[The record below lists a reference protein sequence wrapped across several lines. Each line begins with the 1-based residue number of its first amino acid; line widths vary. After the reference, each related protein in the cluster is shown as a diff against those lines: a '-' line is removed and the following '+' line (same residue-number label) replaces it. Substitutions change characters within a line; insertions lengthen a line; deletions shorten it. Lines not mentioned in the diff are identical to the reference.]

1 MSPAGATLAEA
12 GQGRLGVSQV
22 PTDAHLTKA
31 VVDFRFETFSDRYST
46 DHAAVL
52 PSTVAIHTTVGCSPS
67 SRSFRVLVAFM
78 LATSILSE
86 HGARTPRG
94 GLYNS
99 CRAPSMARR
108 GIVPRRVLLV
118 ARATAVHRL
127 RWCQP
132 PIVHRVSVSRV

>member
-31 VVDFRFETFSDRYST
+31 VVDFCFETFSYRYST

-67 SRSFRVLVAFM
+67 SRSPPPEQTL
-78 LATSILSE
+78 L
-86 HGARTPRG
+86 P
-94 GLYNS
+94 GL
-99 CRAPSMARR
+99 
-108 GIVPRRVLLV
+108 G
-118 ARATAVHRL
+118 RL
-127 RWCQP
+127 HAGDEP
-132 PIVHRVSVSRV
+132 LK